1 MFQKKYNYYIRYMIL
16 WMFLLKKILKV
27 IYGRLKKFEQYWW
40 HLSLVKSWGWDLHW
54 SLGNTVKW
62 QWLPWANFIL
72 NARDLRNYPIGL

>member
-40 HLSLVKSWGWDLHW
+40 HLSLVKS
-54 SLGNTVKW
+54 
-62 QWLPWANFIL
+62 
-72 NARDLRNYPIGL
+72 